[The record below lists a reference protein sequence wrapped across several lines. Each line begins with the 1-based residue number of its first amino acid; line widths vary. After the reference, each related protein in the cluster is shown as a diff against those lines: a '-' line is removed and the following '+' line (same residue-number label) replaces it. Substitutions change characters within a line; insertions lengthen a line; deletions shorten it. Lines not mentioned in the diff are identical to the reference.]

1 MQKNTV
7 SAGKK
12 DIPPKKRHPVSRL
25 QPAEQLPRG
34 PAANWYGRAVASH
47 ARAADDPSPCSR
59 PAPPCRSC
67 GNPDNAGALHQLS
80 AAVLSSPA
88 LAVVAWPRLVST
100 KKN

>member
-1 MQKNTV
+1 MEKRKNYMVGLT
-7 SAGKK
+7 
-12 DIPPKKRHPVSRL
+12 
-25 QPAEQLPRG
+25 PRG

-80 AAVLSSPA
+80 AAVLSSPP

-100 KKN
+100 KKKLTSVFTQ